1 MDYRRYVSV
10 SSECNIRHQ
19 SIEKGGAAVCGSPRT
34 RSRGEVPE
42 TPQTRTA
49 HYGSRTEHAG
59 DNETCGSRTV
69 GATDTSAHR
78 AALNGLTASGAPWQI
93 STRDQRERA
102 EICHSAREKRSR
114 RQTKRR
120 T

>member
-1 MDYRRYVSV
+1 M
-10 SSECNIRHQ
+10 
-19 SIEKGGAAVCGSPRT
+19 VCASPRP

-42 TPQTRTA
+42 TPQARTA
-49 HYGSRTEHAG
+49 HIGSRAVENG
-59 DNETCGSRTV
+59 DNETCGSRAD

-78 AALNGLTASGAPWQI
+78 AALNGLTASGASWQI

>member
-1 MDYRRYVSV
+1 M
-10 SSECNIRHQ
+10 
-19 SIEKGGAAVCGSPRT
+19 VCASPRT

-49 HYGSRTEHAG
+49 HYDSRTEHASN
-59 DNETCGSRTV
+59 NETSGSRAD

-78 AALNGLTASGAPWQI
+78 AALNGLTASGASWQI

-102 EICHSAREKRSR
+102 EI
-114 RQTKRR
+114 
-120 T
+120 